1 MSVVSLLQELIRN
14 RCVNDGTRASGHEH
28 RSVATLAAFLG
39 EGGEVF
45 EPSPG
50 RQSVIYRVPGAD
62 PGAPRLLLLPHLDV
76 VPANPNGWSVDPF
89 AAEVSD
95 GFVWGRGAVDMLNV
109 TAAMAVAY
117 RPYLTGELPP
127 LPGDLILAAVADEE
141 ASGTLGARHLVE
153 EHWEKVAT
161 DYLLT
166 EVAYPAVAGPGGDQ
180 HLVAVGEK
188 GPFWTKLR
196 TRGVPG
202 HGSMPF
208 RAENALQPMVAALDG
223 LFSTPTPV
231 VITREWA
238 GFVESLGLDPELTEG
253 LTDPEGVDAGI
264 EDLLATDPALAAYAY
279 AATHLTLSPNLL
291 DAGVKANVI
300 PEGAEAT
307 VDIRA
312 LPGMD
317 RATIDDHLRKAMGE
331 AGAMVE
337 IEPVADHPANVSP
350 TPNLL
355 WEAIVD
361 SVEDLAGHR
370 RVLPMLMPVATD
382 ARFFRARGVVAYGT
396 GWFDDRVPFP
406 EFLRLFH
413 GHDERVS
420 VESLERTERMLT
432 AVIGRFGE
440 LAAARG

>member
-1 MSVVSLLQELIRN
+1 MPVVGLLQELIQN
-14 RCVNDGTRASGHEH
+14 RCVNDGTRDSGHEH
-28 RSVATLAAFLG
+28 RSVATLTDFFG
-39 EGGEVF
+39 ERGEVF

-50 RQSVIYRVPGAD
+50 RQSVIYRVPGTE
-62 PGAPRLLLLPHLDV
+62 PGAPHLLLLPHLDV
-76 VPANPNGWSVDPF
+76 VPANPGGWSVDPF
-89 AAEVSD
+89 KAEISD

-109 TAAMAVAY
+109 TAAMAVAF
-117 RPYLTGELPP
+117 RRYLSGELPP

-141 ASGTLGARHLVE
+141 ASGTLGARYLVE

-161 DYLLT
+161 TYLLT
-166 EVAYPAVAGPGGDQ
+166 EVAYPDVVTPGGAL
-180 HLVAVGEK
+180 HLVAAGEK

-202 HGSMPF
+202 HGSMPY
-208 RAENALQPMVAALDG
+208 RAENALEPMVAALHG
-223 LFSTPTPV
+223 LFSTPAPVSITP
-231 VITREWA
+231 EWID
-238 GFVESLGLDPELTEG
+238 FVESLGLGPGTTESLEDPER
-253 LTDPEGVDAGI
+253 VDGGI
-264 EDLLATDPALAAYAY
+264 EDLGATDPALAAYAY

-300 PEGAEAT
+300 PERAEAT

-317 RATIDDHLRKAMGE
+317 RTTINDHLRKAMGD

-337 IEPVADHPANVSP
+337 IEPMADHPANVSP
-350 TPNLL
+350 TLNPL

-361 SVEDLAGHR
+361 SVESLAGHR

-396 GWFDDRVPFP
+396 GWFDERVPFP
-406 EFLRLFH
+406 EFLKLFH

-420 VESLERTERMLT
+420 IESLVRTERML
-432 AVIGRFGE
+432 ASVIGRFGE
-440 LAAARG
+440 LTAARG